1 MNQSKS
7 RLISLSLSQEWW
19 RSLEKLKGLTSG
31 HLLWWSLFF
40 RYKLLNKK
48 QEMVSS
54 SCSETSAIDLM
65 MQPRRSVSMPPWVPQ
80 STTPIS
86 SSSRSSSSLTQRS
99 WGSWHSRSRS
109 SILWQPWKPTWRP
122 DHRRRQSRNLIRTS
136 DASKRRVGW
145 SSRCLWLSLRTWARM
160 SLGVQGAPGRGSL
173 LHQCCLMVESW
184 RGCLGTVRGDLLLR
198 NSRGSYRNI
207 SKGCNPKI
215 NCLYETR

>member
-1 MNQSKS
+1 MNQCKS
-7 RLISLSLSQEWW
+7 QLISLSLSQGWW

-31 HLLWWSLFF
+31 HLLWWILFF

-54 SCSETSAIDLM
+54 SCSETSAIELT
-65 MQPRRSVSMPPWVPQ
+65 MQTRRSVSMPPWAPQ

-86 SSSRSSSSLTQRS
+86 SSLSSSSSTPRS
-99 WGSWHSRSRS
+99 WGSWPSRSRS
-109 SILWQPWKPTWRP
+109 SILWQAWKQTWWP
-122 DHRRRQSRNLIRTS
+122 EPRRIQSRNLIRTP

-145 SSRCLWLSLRTWARM
+145 SSRCLWLSWRALAIMSPWA
-160 SLGVQGAPGRGSL
+160 QGDPGRGSL
-173 LHQCCLMVESW
+173 LHQYCLMSLPVESQ
-184 RGCLGTVRGDLLLR
+184 RGYREAAREDLLLR

-215 NCLYETR
+215 NCL